1 MKKRTS
7 LALSLIFSLFT
18 SVAAQ
23 TPKPAPTT
31 TPQTPPQQQPD
42 QADQEDVVRITTN
55 LVQVDAVIT
64 DKKGKQVTDLRPEEV
79 EIFEDGRP
87 QKITNFSYVSTESG
101 ATQPVAVRTPAA
113 PVDKNAPPVP
123 FARLRPEQVQRTIAL
138 VVDDLGL
145 SFEST
150 HYIRDALKKFVDQ
163 QVQAGDLVAII
174 RTAGGMGALQQF
186 TSDKRQLYAAIERV
200 KFNLSGRGSV
210 GAFAPLE
217 GNDAAFQG
225 QGNQEN
231 QDDASQGDQE
241 GKGIVN
247 GTDVNQFRE
256 ELFSVGTLGALNYVV
271 RGMRELPGRKS
282 ILLMSDGIKI
292 FNKDDPMRSS
302 RVLDALRRLTDL
314 ANRASVV
321 IYTMDARGLQTLGLT
336 AADDTSGFT
345 PDQLETQLG
354 NRRDEF
360 FESQNGLNYLARQ
373 TGGFPIFNT
382 NDLSV
387 GIKRVL
393 EDQKGY
399 YLIGYRPDE
408 STFDPATGRRKFH
421 HISIKLKRPGLNAA
435 RTRSGFYG
443 ISNEEASPQPH
454 TRAEQLISALT
465 SPFASGNV
473 HLRLT
478 SLFAN
483 DPKAGSFVRSLL
495 HIDARDLTFTDEA
508 DGWHKAVFD
517 VLAYTFGDNGTVV
530 DQPVN
535 RTQTIRVRGETYKRS
550 LENGF
555 VFFLTVPVKKPGAY
569 QLRMALR
576 DATSEHVGSAS
587 QFIEVPNVTK
597 NRLALSGII
606 VNGADPS
613 AKSKATNKDQAGGAL
628 APGAQARSG
637 EEEIE
642 NLDPQAGPAVR
653 KFRRGMI
660 LHYGYVIYNAQS
672 EKMGGRP
679 QLQTQMRVFRDGKQI
694 FAGRVQ
700 PYDAA
705 NQLDLK
711 RLTAGGALQLG
722 TDMTPG
728 EYILQIVVTDPLAK
742 DKYRTA
748 TQWIDFE
755 IVK

>member
-7 LALSLIFSLFT
+7 LALVLIFSLFIP
-18 SVAAQ
+18 VASQ
-23 TPKPAPTT
+23 TQQPAPNPAQAPT
-31 TPQTPPQQQPD
+31 QQQGQTD
-42 QADQEDVVRITTN
+42 EDEVVRITTN

-64 DKKGKQVTDLRPEEV
+64 DKKGHLVTDLRPEEM
-79 EIFEDGRP
+79 EIYEDGRP
-87 QKITNFSYVSTESG
+87 QKVTNFSFISTESG
-101 ATQPVAVRTPAA
+101 TAQPVTPAA
-113 PVDKNAPPVP
+113 PVAKNAPPVP
-123 FARLRPEQVQRTIAL
+123 PVRLRPEQVRRTIAL

-150 HYIRDALKKFVDQ
+150 HYVRDALKKFVDE
-163 QVQAGDLVAII
+163 QVQPGDLVAII

-200 KFNLSGRGSV
+200 KFNLTGRGSI
-210 GAFAPLE
+210 GAFAPLT
-217 GNDAAFQG
+217 GNSPVD
-225 QGNQEN
+225 QEN
-231 QDDASQGDQE
+231 APKREEGDV
-241 GKGIVN
+241 GIIN
-247 GTDVNQFRE
+247 GIDPDQFRE

-282 ILLMSDGIKI
+282 VLLMSDGIKI
-292 FNKDDPMRSS
+292 FNKDDPTRSS
-302 RVLDALRRLTDL
+302 RVLDALRYLTDL

-336 AADDTSGFT
+336 AADDTSGLS
-345 PDQLETQLG
+345 PDQIETQMQD
-354 NRRDEF
+354 RRDEF

-373 TGGFPIFNT
+373 TGGFPLFNS
-382 NDLSV
+382 NDLSG

-393 EDQKGY
+393 DDQKGY

-408 STFDPATGRRKFH
+408 STFDQKTGRRRFH
-421 HISIKLKRPGLNAA
+421 KISIKVKRPGLSVRS
-435 RTRSGFYG
+435 RTGFYG
-443 ISNEEASPQPH
+443 ITNEEAVPQRH
-454 TRAEQLISALT
+454 TRAEQLLSALT
-465 SPFASGNV
+465 SPFASGGV
-473 HLRLT
+473 GLRLT
-478 SLFAN
+478 SLFGN

-530 DQPVN
+530 DQIN
-535 RTQTIRVRGETYKRS
+535 RVQTIRVRGETYKRA

-555 VFFLTVPVKKPGAY
+555 VFVLTVPVKKPGAY
-569 QLRMALR
+569 QLRTALR

-587 QFIEVPNVTK
+587 QFIEVPNISK
-597 NRLALSGII
+597 NRLTLSGII
-606 VNGADPS
+606 INGTPS
-613 AKSKATNKDQAGGAL
+613 TKNRATAKAPASGTL
-628 APGAQARSG
+628 TPGAQSATA
-637 EEEIE
+637 EEEIGDA
-642 NLDPQAGPAVR
+642 DPQAGPAVR

-660 LHYGYVIYNAQS
+660 LQYDYLIYNAQLD
-672 EKMGGRP
+672 KAAGRP
-679 QLQTQMRVFRDGKQI
+679 QVQTQMRLFRDGKEI
-694 FAGRVQ
+694 FTGRVQ
-700 PYDAA
+700 PLDS
-705 NQLDLK
+705 NSQPDLK
-711 RLTAGGALQLG
+711 RLTASGALQLG

-728 EYILQIVVTDPLAK
+728 EYILQIIVTDSLAK